1 MRLVP
6 AFLLFSALG
15 YAEVIYGCSGSIA
28 HIAAGG
34 GIQTTFTITNIGDSA
49 ASYQLFFWDNDGPLT
64 LVTDAG
70 TISSFFEV
78 VFPPH
83 TSRTIRTTGPAD
95 TMIQGWA
102 TIGFIG
108 SVGVSATYRFST
120 APWAGSETTV
130 PVDTWRNNRFFL
142 AFDHTDSGTT
152 GLAIANPYV
161 LKDHIAVTM
170 TFRGEDGGV
179 IVADTFNLSQGTHRA
194 ILTTSSYP
202 ATAGRRGTIDIATA
216 SGYMS
221 VLGLHFGPTAV
232 SAITPLVSGQWAS
245 FDNSSAGCWDY

>member
-1 MRLVP
+1 M
-6 AFLLFSALG
+6 
-15 YAEVIYGCSGSIA
+15 
-28 HIAAGG
+28 
-34 GIQTTFTITNIGDSA
+34 TFTISNIGDTT
-49 ASYQLFFWDNDGPLT
+49 ASYQLTFRDNDGRPLT

-70 TISSFFEV
+70 KINTFFEV
-78 VFPPH
+78 IFPPH
-83 TSRTIRTTGPAD
+83 TSRTIHTTGPAD
-95 TMIQGWA
+95 TLIQGWA
-102 TIGFIG
+102 TIRYIG
-108 SVGVSATYRFST
+108 SVGVSATFRFST

-130 PVDTWRNNRFFL
+130 PVDTWRNNRFSL

-152 GLAIANPYV
+152 GLAITNPF
-161 LKDHIAVTM
+161 LKDPIAVTM

-179 IVADTFNLSQGTHRA
+179 IAADTFNLSSGAHRA

-232 SAITPLVSGQWAS
+232 SAITPLVSGQWAA
-245 FDNSSAGCWDY
+245 FDNSSVGCWDY